1 MGKPIVAVLVLALLL
16 FGAATSF
23 VVVDEK
29 SHAVITQ
36 FGKPVS
42 VLSEAGLYLKLPVPF
57 QRANLLDKR
66 ILITNTRETELL
78 TADKKNVLVST
89 YISWKIADP
98 VRYLAALRTR
108 DFAENRLAALVQ
120 SELGSALG
128 GRPFGTILG
137 TSGNGASLAE
147 LEGSV
152 ERAVA
157 GVTREDLGIEVVSL
171 GVTRLIFPRQNL
183 DSVFARMRAERARIA
198 RGFRSE
204 GRAEAQK
211 IAARAEKE
219 RARII
224 AEAEAKAAMLRG
236 RGEAEAARIYAE
248 AYEGHA
254 EFYRFL
260 RTLEAYKKVLN
271 EKTTLVLPADSP
283 FLEILTSRIPGAPA
297 APGRSGDS
305 AAPADAATASPVAR
319 KPGPGNTAAPPEARN
334 PAPASPA
341 DANSVSAKPVAANP
355 APGGRIADGPVR
367 DPLERDS
374 APAPPPARRRVFR

>member
-1 MGKPIVAVLVLALLL
+1 MAKRIASVLLLALAVV
-16 FGAATSF
+16 GAVTSF
-23 VVVDEK
+23 VVVDER

-36 FGKPVS
+36 FGRPVS
-42 VLSEAGLYLKLPVPF
+42 VLSDAGFYLKLPVPF
-57 QRANLLDKR
+57 QRASLLDKS

-108 DFAENRLAALVQ
+108 EFAENRLAALVQ

-128 GRPFGTILG
+128 DRPFGTILG
-137 TSGNGASLAE
+137 AAGNGASLAE

-152 ERAVA
+152 EEAVA
-157 GVTREDLGIEVVSL
+157 KVAGEDLGIEVVSL
-171 GVTRLIFPRQNL
+171 GVTRLIFPQQNL

-198 RGFRSE
+198 RGHRSE

-211 IAARAEKE
+211 IAARAERE

-224 AEAEAKAAMLRG
+224 ADAEAEAAMLRG
-236 RGEAEAARIYAE
+236 RGEAEAARIYAG
-248 AYEGHA
+248 AYEGHG

-283 FLEILTSRIPGAPA
+283 FLDLLTSRIPSAGAGPGRDGKAAERKPEAPERAGAGRGA
-297 APGRSGDS
+297 APGESG
-305 AAPADAATASPVAR
+305 
-319 KPGPGNTAAPPEARN
+319 
-334 PAPASPA
+334 
-341 DANSVSAKPVAANP
+341 
-355 APGGRIADGPVR
+355 R
-367 DPLERDS
+367 DTGS
-374 APAPPPARRRVFR
+374 

>member
-1 MGKPIVAVLVLALLL
+1 MAKSITAVLILALVVV
-16 FGAATSF
+16 GAATSF
-23 VVVDEK
+23 VVVDER

-36 FGKPVS
+36 FGRPVS

-57 QRANLLDKR
+57 QRANVLDKR

-98 VRYLAALRTR
+98 VRYLAALRSR
-108 DFAENRLAALVQ
+108 EFAENRLAALVQ

-128 GRPFGTILG
+128 DRPFGTILG
-137 TSGNGASLAE
+137 ASSNGASLAG

-152 ERAVA
+152 QDAVA
-157 GVTREDLGIEVVSL
+157 RVARKDLGIEVVSL

-198 RGFRSE
+198 RGHRSE

-211 IAARAEKE
+211 IAARAERE

-224 AEAEAKAAMLRG
+224 ADAEAEAATLRG
-236 RGEAEAARIYAE
+236 RGEAEASRIYAG
-248 AYEGHA
+248 AYEGHG
-254 EFYRFL
+254 EFYRFV

-283 FLEILTSRIPGAPA
+283 FLELLTSRVPSAGPGPPRDGTA
-297 APGRSGDS
+297 AARKGQ
-305 AAPADAATASPVAR
+305 AAGPADAGRDTASGKR
-319 KPGPGNTAAPPEARN
+319 
-334 PAPASPA
+334 
-341 DANSVSAKPVAANP
+341 
-355 APGGRIADGPVR
+355 DG
-367 DPLERDS
+367 DTGS
-374 APAPPPARRRVFR
+374 

>member
-1 MGKPIVAVLVLALLL
+1 
-16 FGAATSF
+16 
-23 VVVDEK
+23 
-29 SHAVITQ
+29 
-36 FGKPVS
+36 
-42 VLSEAGLYLKLPVPF
+42 
-57 QRANLLDKR
+57 
-66 ILITNTRETELL
+66 L

-157 GVTREDLGIEVVSL
+157 GVAREDLGIEVVSL
-171 GVTRLIFPRQNL
+171 GVTRLIFPQQNL

-224 AEAEAKAAMLRG
+224 AEAEAKAAVLRR

-248 AYEGHA
+248 AYQGHA

-283 FLEILTSRIPGAPA
+283 FLEILTSRIPGAGARDGDAPA
-297 APGRSGDS
+297 AEKRVPDAAGKDPRV
-305 AAPADAATASPVAR
+305 AAPVPSQE
-319 KPGPGNTAAPPEARN
+319 NTG
-334 PAPASPA
+334 S
-341 DANSVSAKPVAANP
+341 
-355 APGGRIADGPVR
+355 
-367 DPLERDS
+367 
-374 APAPPPARRRVFR
+374 

>member
-1 MGKPIVAVLVLALLL
+1 MAKRIGVLLMLALVLA
-16 FGAATSF
+16 GAATSF

-29 SHAVITQ
+29 SHAVVTQ
-36 FGKPVS
+36 FGRPVS
-42 VLSEAGLYLKLPVPF
+42 VLSEAGLYFKLPVPL

-98 VRYLAALRTR
+98 LRYLAALRSR

-128 GRPFGTILG
+128 DRPFGTILG
-137 TSGNGASLAE
+137 TADSSGASLAE

-152 ERAVA
+152 EKAVA
-157 GVTREDLGIEVVSL
+157 GVAREDLGIEVVSL

-198 RGFRSE
+198 RGYRSE

-211 IAARAEKE
+211 IAARAERE

-236 RGEAEAARIYAE
+236 QGEAEAARIYAE
-248 AYEGHA
+248 AYAGHG
-254 EFYRFL
+254 EFYRFF

-283 FLEILTSRIPGAPA
+283 FLEILISRIPGALA
-297 APGRSGDS
+297 A
-305 AAPADAATASPVAR
+305 AAA
-319 KPGPGNTAAPPEARN
+319 
-334 PAPASPA
+334 
-341 DANSVSAKPVAANP
+341 
-355 APGGRIADGPVR
+355 
-367 DPLERDS
+367 
-374 APAPPPARRRVFR
+374 

>member
-1 MGKPIVAVLVLALLL
+1 MAKRIGGLLILALVL
-16 FGAATSF
+16 GAGATSF

-42 VLSEAGLYLKLPVPF
+42 VLSQAGFYLKLPVPF
-57 QRANLLDKR
+57 QRANVLDKR

-98 VRYLAALRTR
+98 VRYLAALRRR
-108 DFAENRLAALVQ
+108 DFAESRLAALVQ

-128 GRPFGTILG
+128 DRPFGTILG
-137 TSGNGASLAE
+137 TAGNGASLAE

-152 ERAVA
+152 ERAVSRVA
-157 GVTREDLGIEVVSL
+157 REDLGIEVVSL
-171 GVTRLIFPRQNL
+171 GVTRLIFPPQNL

-198 RGFRSE
+198 RGHRSE

-211 IAARAEKE
+211 IAARAERE

-224 AEAEAKAAMLRG
+224 ADAEAKAAMLRG

-254 EFYRFL
+254 GFYRFL

-283 FLEILTSRIPGAPA
+283 FLEILTSRVPGAVPPADGGKNVPAVSGQDVGAGPA
-297 APGRSGDS
+297 APARDREKSGS
-305 AAPADAATASPVAR
+305 
-319 KPGPGNTAAPPEARN
+319 
-334 PAPASPA
+334 
-341 DANSVSAKPVAANP
+341 
-355 APGGRIADGPVR
+355 
-367 DPLERDS
+367 
-374 APAPPPARRRVFR
+374 

>member
-1 MGKPIVAVLVLALLL
+1 MATRIAAVLILALVLI
-16 FGAATSF
+16 GAATSF
-23 VVVDEK
+23 VVVDER

-98 VRYLAALRTR
+98 VRYLAALRSR
-108 DFAENRLAALVQ
+108 EFAENRLAALVQ

-128 GRPFGTILG
+128 DRPFGTILG
-137 TSGNGASLAE
+137 AAGDGASLAE

-152 ERAVA
+152 EGAVS
-157 GVTREDLGIEVVSL
+157 GVAREDLGIEVVGL

-198 RGFRSE
+198 RGHRSE

-211 IAARAEKE
+211 IAARAERE

-224 AEAEAKAAMLRG
+224 ADAEAKAAMLRG
-236 RGEAEAARIYAE
+236 RGEAEAARIYAA
-248 AYEGHA
+248 AYEGHG

-283 FLEILTSRIPGAPA
+283 FLDLLTSRMPG
-297 APGRSGDS
+297 S
-305 AAPADAATASPVAR
+305 T
-319 KPGPGNTAAPPEARN
+319 PGPGRDGKVPAREAEVPD
-334 PAPASPA
+334 PAG
-341 DANSVSAKPVAANP
+341 K
-355 APGGRIADGPVR
+355 APGS
-367 DPLERDS
+367 S
-374 APAPPPARRRVFR
+374 AAASAGSRGDRGS

>member
-1 MGKPIVAVLVLALLL
+1 MAKRIAAVLLLALVVV
-16 FGAATSF
+16 GVATSF
-23 VVVDEK
+23 VVVDER

-36 FGKPVS
+36 FGRPVS
-42 VLSEAGLYLKLPVPF
+42 VLSDAGFYLKLPVPF
-57 QRANLLDKR
+57 QRASLLDKR

-98 VRYLAALRTR
+98 VRYLAALRNR
-108 DFAENRLAALVQ
+108 EFAENRLAALVQ

-128 GRPFGTILG
+128 DRPFGTILG
-137 TSGNGASLAE
+137 AGGSVASLAE

-152 ERAVA
+152 EEAVA
-157 GVTREDLGIEVVSL
+157 KVAGEDLGIEVVSL

-198 RGFRSE
+198 RGHRSE

-211 IAARAEKE
+211 IAARAERE

-224 AEAEAKAAMLRG
+224 ADAEAEAAMLRG
-236 RGEAEAARIYAE
+236 KGEAEAARIYAA
-248 AYEGHA
+248 AYEGHG

-283 FLEILTSRIPGAPA
+283 FLDLLTSRIPSADAESRRAGKAPDREREAVERVGVDRDA
-297 APGRSGDS
+297 APGASG
-305 AAPADAATASPVAR
+305 
-319 KPGPGNTAAPPEARN
+319 G
-334 PAPASPA
+334 
-341 DANSVSAKPVAANP
+341 AK
-355 APGGRIADGPVR
+355 G
-367 DPLERDS
+367 S
-374 APAPPPARRRVFR
+374 

>member
-1 MGKPIVAVLVLALLL
+1 MAKRIASVLLLALVVV
-16 FGAATSF
+16 GAVTSF
-23 VVVDEK
+23 VVVDER

-36 FGKPVS
+36 FGRPVS
-42 VLSEAGLYLKLPVPF
+42 VLSDAGFYLKLPVPF
-57 QRANLLDKR
+57 QRASLLDKR

-98 VRYLAALRTR
+98 LRYLAALRTR
-108 DFAENRLAALVQ
+108 ELAENRLAALVQ

-128 GRPFGTILG
+128 DRPFGTILG
-137 TSGNGASLAE
+137 AAGNGASLAE

-152 ERAVA
+152 EEAVA
-157 GVTREDLGIEVVSL
+157 EVAGEDLGIEVVSL
-171 GVTRLIFPRQNL
+171 GVTRLIFPQQNL

-198 RGFRSE
+198 RGHRSE

-211 IAARAEKE
+211 IAARAERE

-224 AEAEAKAAMLRG
+224 ADAEAEAAMLRG
-236 RGEAEAARIYAE
+236 RGEAEAARIYAG
-248 AYEGHA
+248 AYEGHG

-283 FLEILTSRIPGAPA
+283 FLDLLTSRIPSAGA
-297 APGRSGDS
+297 APGRDGEAAERQREAPERAGAGRG
-305 AAPADAATASPVAR
+305 AAPGES
-319 KPGPGNTAAPPEARN
+319 
-334 PAPASPA
+334 
-341 DANSVSAKPVAANP
+341 
-355 APGGRIADGPVR
+355 GRDTG
-367 DPLERDS
+367 S
-374 APAPPPARRRVFR
+374 

>member
-1 MGKPIVAVLVLALLL
+1 MGKRIAALLILALVVAA
-16 FGAATSF
+16 AATSF

-29 SHAVITQ
+29 SHAVVTQ

-42 VLSEAGLYLKLPVPF
+42 VLSEAGLYVKLPVPL
-57 QRANLLDKR
+57 QRVNLLDKR

-78 TADKKNVLVST
+78 TADKKNVLAST

-98 VRYLAALRTR
+98 VRYLAALRSR

-128 GRPFGTILG
+128 DRPFDTILG
-137 TSGNGASLAE
+137 TAGSGASLAE

-152 ERAVA
+152 EKAVA
-157 GVTREDLGIEVVSL
+157 GVAREDLGIEVVSL

-198 RGFRSE
+198 RGYRSE

-211 IAARAEKE
+211 IAARAERE

-224 AEAEAKAAMLRG
+224 AEAEARAAMLRG

-248 AYEGHA
+248 AYQGHD

-283 FLEILTSRIPGAPA
+283 FLEILTSRVPGASRRPPA
-297 APGRSGDS
+297 DGAKSPAPDPAGKGPDSVSSAPGLRNSGS
-305 AAPADAATASPVAR
+305 
-319 KPGPGNTAAPPEARN
+319 
-334 PAPASPA
+334 
-341 DANSVSAKPVAANP
+341 
-355 APGGRIADGPVR
+355 
-367 DPLERDS
+367 
-374 APAPPPARRRVFR
+374 

>member
-1 MGKPIVAVLVLALLL
+1 MAKHIVGLLILALVLAA
-16 FGAATSF
+16 AATSF
-23 VVVDEK
+23 VVVEEK

-42 VLSEAGLYLKLPVPF
+42 VLSEAGLYFKLPVPF
-57 QRANLLDKR
+57 QRANVLDKR
-66 ILITNTRETELL
+66 VLITNTRETELL

-98 VRYLAALRTR
+98 VRYLAALRSR

-128 GRPFGTILG
+128 DRPFGTILG
-137 TSGNGASLAE
+137 TTGNGASLAE

-152 ERAVA
+152 ERAVSRVA
-157 GVTREDLGIEVVSL
+157 REDLGIEVVSL
-171 GVTRLIFPRQNL
+171 GVTRLIFPPQNL

-198 RGFRSE
+198 RGYRSE

-211 IAARAEKE
+211 IAARAERE

-224 AEAEAKAAMLRG
+224 ADAEARAAMLRG

-248 AYEGHA
+248 AYQGHA

-283 FLEILTSRIPGAPA
+283 FLKVLTSRVPGAERTPDGVPSA
-297 APGRSGDS
+297 AEDTAPVGATSAGSASPPGRRNSGS
-305 AAPADAATASPVAR
+305 
-319 KPGPGNTAAPPEARN
+319 
-334 PAPASPA
+334 
-341 DANSVSAKPVAANP
+341 
-355 APGGRIADGPVR
+355 
-367 DPLERDS
+367 
-374 APAPPPARRRVFR
+374 

>member
-1 MGKPIVAVLVLALLL
+1 MAKRIAAVVILALVLV
-16 FGAATSF
+16 GAATSF
-23 VVVDEK
+23 VVVDERT
-29 SHAVITQ
+29 HAVITQ
-36 FGKPVS
+36 FGRPVS
-42 VLSEAGLYLKLPVPF
+42 VLSQAGLYLKLPVPF
-57 QRANLLDKR
+57 QRSNLLDKR

-108 DFAENRLAALVQ
+108 QFAENRLSALVQ

-128 GRPFGTILG
+128 DRPFGTILG
-137 TSGNGASLAE
+137 AAGAGASLAE

-157 GVTREDLGIEVVSL
+157 RVAREDLGVEVVSL

-198 RGFRSE
+198 RGYRSE

-211 IAARAEKE
+211 IAARAERE

-224 AEAEAKAAMLRG
+224 ADAEAKAAMLRG
-236 RGEAEAARIYAE
+236 RGEAEAARIYAG
-248 AYEGHA
+248 AYEGHG

-260 RTLEAYKKVLN
+260 RTLEAYRKVLN

-283 FLEILTSRIPGAPA
+283 FLDLLTSRFP
-297 APGRSGDS
+297 S
-305 AAPADAATASPVAR
+305 AAPRPAR
-319 KPGPGNTAAPPEARN
+319 DGKVLARESEA
-334 PAPASPA
+334 PAPAGKAPDSPA
-341 DANSVSAKPVAANP
+341 AAHP
-355 APGGRIADGPVR
+355 AGPGGAG
-367 DPLERDS
+367 S
-374 APAPPPARRRVFR
+374 